1 MTSFYF
7 WEGEVQKE
15 GEHLLLIKTIEA
27 RYDALMQFIRQN
39 HSYEVPEIVALKSAE
54 ASRPYVEWL
63 ESYING
69 PTE

>member
-1 MTSFYF
+1 
-7 WEGEVQKE
+7 
-15 GEHLLLIKTIEA
+15 
-27 RYDALMQFIRQN
+27 MQFIRQN